1 MNINKTET
9 ENRNSILPRFLLDK
23 FSSIVPGVDAVTDD
37 AIFYCQRRRTK
48 HENSRLDVV
57 NMKTFDL
64 KRNI

>member
-37 AIFYCQRRRTK
+37 EIYCLDAIFYCQRRRTK
-48 HENSRLDVV
+48 HENS
-57 NMKTFDL
+57 
-64 KRNI
+64 